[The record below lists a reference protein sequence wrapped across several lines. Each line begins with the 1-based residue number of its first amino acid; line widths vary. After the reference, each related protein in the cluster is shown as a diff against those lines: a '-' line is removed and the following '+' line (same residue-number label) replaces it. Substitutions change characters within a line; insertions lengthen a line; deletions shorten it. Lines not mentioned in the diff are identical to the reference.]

1 MDTDPDVILL
11 WPGKLLFPP
20 VINRVIMDIRGLFDT
35 ESLRG
40 DPMADKNYPKS
51 PPRRKKSP
59 FTPDKDEK
67 KSERRAKRRE
77 QKRQQRISRR
87 RAGQG

>member
-1 MDTDPDVILL
+1 
-11 WPGKLLFPP
+11 
-20 VINRVIMDIRGLFDT
+20 
-35 ESLRG
+35 
-40 DPMADKNYPKS
+40 MADKNYPKS

-59 FTPDKDEK
+59 FSLDKDEK
-67 KSERRAKRRE
+67 KTGRREKRRE